1 MNHKNALIFGLS
13 NSKQL
18 AELVA
23 KKTNI
28 KNADYTSF
36 GFADGEI
43 FFRSN
48 EVVRGKNVYLIQST
62 SKPVNNALMELF
74 IAIDSVKRASAH
86 SITVIIPYY
95 GYARQDRKSKGREP
109 ITSRLIADMLETAG
123 AERVLTL
130 DIHSP
135 QQQGFFSVPFDSLT
149 ASWSLLEEF
158 FEKYKNKLNHDDI
171 TIVSPDYGGV
181 KRAREIAERLK
192 VELAIIDKRRPRP
205 NEVEIEN
212 ILGNVK
218 GKHCIIPDDMIDTG
232 GTMISVA
239 RLIKSQGAKSV
250 DILATHGL
258 FNGKALEN
266 FEQAFKDNV
275 IDHLFTTNT
284 IDNTSLLPAK
294 INVVDISD
302 LIANAINIF
311 ESGTGSISKI
321 YSTYKHTNISSNK
334 KDE

>member
-1 MNHKNALIFGLS
+1 MNHKNGIIFGLS

-28 KNADYTSF
+28 KNANYTSF

-74 IAIDSVKRASAH
+74 IAIDSIKRASAY

-95 GYARQDRKSKGREP
+95 GYSRQDRKSKGREP

-123 AERVLTL
+123 ADRVLTL

-149 ASWSLLEEF
+149 ASWALLEEF
-158 FEKYKNKLNHDDI
+158 FEKYENQFNHDDI
-171 TIVSPDYGGV
+171 TIVAPDYGGV

-192 VELAIIDKRRPRP
+192 LELAIIDKRRPRP

-218 GKHCIIPDDMIDTG
+218 NKHCIIPDDMIDTG

-250 DILATHGL
+250 NILATHGL
-258 FNGKALEN
+258 FNGNAVEN
-266 FEQAFKDNV
+266 FEKAFKDNI
-275 IDHLFTTNT
+275 IDHLFITNT
-284 IDNTSLLPAK
+284 IDNNGQIPSKA
-294 INVVDISD
+294 NVVDVSD
-302 LIANAINIF
+302 LIASAINVF
-311 ESGTGSISKI
+311 ETGSGSISKI
-321 YSTYKHTNISSNK
+321 YSTYKHANVTSNTD
-334 KDE
+334 DE